1 MNKYYHC
8 TEICVHLKDDFHV
21 ISMIAQ
27 MTDEE
32 VQTFRGVYENNSL
45 VNIVI

>member
-32 VQTFRGVYENNSL
+32 VQTLQYLEVFMKTTL
-45 VNIVI
+45 